1 MGLVGRLVTLA
12 VAAGVL
18 AAFIVVPVVAA
29 TGVLVRNTA
38 DKFTTLSFSANGLP
52 QRSEILDRYGHL
64 LAYVYSV
71 DMPYYTTASNAQAVQ
86 FNGWNRQPV
95 TYSQIDQNMIN
106 AIVSIEDDRYWQHG
120 AIDVKGTFRAMVN
133 DLQHKAVQGGSSIP
147 QQYVK
152 NVLLLTAEM
161 ASNSQ
166 AEQDADAETLSR
178 KLSELRM
185 AIAVEHSQT
194 KQQILAGYL
203 NAAYFGHNAYG
214 VEAAAETYFNTTA
227 AKLTVVQA
235 ATLAGIVE
243 NPTEY
248 DPINNPATS
257 VMRRDTVLARMAQT
271 DDGLTLA
278 QSKALLNAPLGLN
291 VAPVQSG
298 CQSATVG
305 TAGFFCQYVEEVFLH
320 DPAYG
325 ATPYDRAK
333 LLSTGGLQIY
343 TTLDP
348 TDQKAA
354 NNAVNYV
361 VPDHDGYF
369 NPGSNAAV
377 EAVVQPGTG
386 EIRAIAEDRPYGT
399 GSGQTEIDYAVNT
412 AYGGGAGVQTGSSS
426 KLFTLVT
433 ALKQG
438 YQFGYSDTVPYSQ
451 TVTGFTDCSGNAAGY
466 TNGESGAWQVVNAD
480 PGDHG
485 TYSLYTGTTASINTF
500 YARLERKVGLC
511 NVVRTAQDLGMTWAD
526 GTSLLDR
533 DDGQPPAD
541 DTPSFTLGSVYVS
554 PLSMSAAYAA
564 MAARGMYCAPIAIDK
579 IVTDTGGSLAAP
591 SAGCHRAVS
600 SAVADAVNYILQ
612 GVLINGTAAGME
624 LDGREAAGKTGTS
637 NVISGNGTPYAA
649 FAGYIPSMAG
659 YVSVFY
665 PQAPESPYHVMGGT
679 NACYRLED
687 GQQSCPGEMFGADAP
702 ASAWHMTFDHADLGP
717 VTNFVGVPAD
727 SPFNGK
733 GNGQTVVQ
741 QKSSGGGK
749 GGTGGGKS
757 GGGTG
762 GTPSPGPTG
771 GGGPGKGGGN
781 DGGGGGVAGGGGG
794 PAAGAVV
801 HRAART
807 EAGPAAARGTFTQP
821 GNAPVA
827 HAPAAHAPVEHA
839 PAAHAPVAHA
849 PVAVPAARAPA
860 GGAPAGNAPAVNAP
874 ADNAPADNAPAGGGG
889 TPLKP

>member
-1 MGLVGRLVTLA
+1 MSPDLYMTSFAWVKRGVSSYRARRRTLCRVQRGENFLSRMGLVGRLVTLA

-564 MAARGMYCAPIAIDK
+564 MAARGMYCGPIAIDK

-665 PQAPESPYHVMGGT
+665 PQAPRSPYHVMGGT

-757 GGGTG
+757 GGGAG

-839 PAAHAPVAHA
+839 PAAHATLP
-849 PVAVPAARAPA
+849 
-860 GGAPAGNAPAVNAP
+860 G
-874 ADNAPADNAPAGGGG
+874 
-889 TPLKP
+889 